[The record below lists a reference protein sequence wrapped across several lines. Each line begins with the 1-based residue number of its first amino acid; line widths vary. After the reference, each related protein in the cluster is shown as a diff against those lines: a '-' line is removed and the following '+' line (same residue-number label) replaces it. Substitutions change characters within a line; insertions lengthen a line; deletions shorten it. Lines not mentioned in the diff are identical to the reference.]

1 MENEQPFIDNAL
13 KEDYNFLTENCEIYD
28 HKED

>member
-13 KEDYNFLTENCEIYD
+13 KEDYNLDENFEIYD